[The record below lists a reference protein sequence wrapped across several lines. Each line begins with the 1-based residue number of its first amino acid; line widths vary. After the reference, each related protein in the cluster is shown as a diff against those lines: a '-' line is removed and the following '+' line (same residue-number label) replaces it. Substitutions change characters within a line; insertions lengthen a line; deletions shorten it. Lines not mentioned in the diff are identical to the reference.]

1 MARPPALDAETIA
14 REIQQLQDARIER
27 ELAMT
32 RVLLVL
38 FIFSI

>member
-32 RVLLVL
+32 RVLIIPVY
-38 FIFSI
+38 F